1 MTRIPY
7 TFDEHAR
14 FKVLSKEEM
23 LKRSIRSPDIAD
35 VFAYLFLEGVAYS
48 EAYSDGFMVQ
58 DSDMQDNWQMLE
70 QQAQEL

>member
-1 MTRIPY
+1 
-7 TFDEHAR
+7 
-14 FKVLSKEEM
+14 M